1 MSEDYEG
8 DLLTQANALNA
19 AIKVYLNENQN
30 NINNEILESYKTDV
44 LGYLVDI
51 GDEEFGERSDR
62 LTKDGIEND
71 LRLHLNMINS
81 LLSRG
86 VGKPRKGKKSRRGKK
101 SRHSKRRNKSK
112 KVKKAKSKGRKY

>member
-101 SRHSKRRNKSK
+101 SRHIKRRNKSK